1 LKTFL
6 FAKEKSRQNRV
17 APGIWTRESERAF
30 YTEGR
35 GAQRCVMKFA
45 AARLLIYT
53 ARGLSGEAND
63 FD

>member
-1 LKTFL
+1 LEKFL

-17 APGIWTRESERAF
+17 APGIPTRESERAF

-45 AARLLIYT
+45 AAGLLIYT
-53 ARGLSGEAND
+53 ARGLVGGAND
-63 FD
+63 LD